1 MAVIGDDDD
10 RYAGSE
16 ELISSLFDNTMRDL
30 EQRQALE
37 RAGRVAVDIE
47 IDLEQGGPLGL
58 YIAARRQEACE
69 ALRVL
74 ASIDPR
80 DAVSVALAQ
89 SVVREY
95 LRAVNWVSSKIEE
108 SEAADEIIKRDYG
121 NDDDKRK

>member
-1 MAVIGDDDD
+1 MSRRGDDDE

-16 ELISSLFDNTMRDL
+16 DLLDSLYDASLRDL
-30 EQRQALE
+30 EERQALE
-37 RAGRVAVDIE
+37 RAGRVAANIE

-58 YIAARRQEACE
+58 YIKSRRQEASE

-74 ASIDPR
+74 AEVDPR
-80 DAVSVALAQ
+80 DAVSVAMAQ

-95 LRAVNWVSSKIEE
+95 LRAVNWVAAKIEE

-121 NDDDKRK
+121 NDDEQQ